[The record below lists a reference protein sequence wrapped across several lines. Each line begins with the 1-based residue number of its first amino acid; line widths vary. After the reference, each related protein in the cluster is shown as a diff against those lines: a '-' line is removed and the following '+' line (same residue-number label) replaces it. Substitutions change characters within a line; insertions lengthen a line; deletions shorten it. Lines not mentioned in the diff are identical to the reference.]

1 MLDQS
6 SPRWCTTNIFHTLVR
21 GIENSCRN
29 QYAVVFLHWTL
40 AVCGV
45 FGSHDGSLD
54 SLLEET
60 PELHGLGGRIVHSPL
75 ACSLSHSLRSHALG
89 WTPILLHHRGARSRL
104 RQQLLRLWGWVQLLR
119 SRRGQVPGTS
129 DGATSLKPLDAESIK
144 IHRSRSSAFFSR
156 EGTRGDKRTRGEPTV

>member
-54 SLLEET
+54 SLLEKT
-60 PELHGLGGRIVHSPL
+60 PELHGLGVGSFVTWRAPFRIPSGATHWVEPPHSTSPPGRTL
-75 ACSLSHSLRSHALG
+75 
-89 WTPILLHHRGARSRL
+89 RL